1 MCLRVS
7 SNPPRILERGCSLP
21 LGKLGF
27 VVQGLGWQGNREGRE
42 ATGGDRAIG
51 GDEGRRGTTGAVGTR
66 RVGRRGATGG
76 VGRRHGTTGTTG
88 GGTGAGGAKG
98 SDGGDG
104 RPREATGTPEV
115 GGDQTQSVPVR
126 TLWPEVGG
134 DQTQSV
140 PVRPNSIRNKWL
152 SYNGGNNNNG
162 NGNTR
167 DDWQQR

>member
-1 MCLRVS
+1 MLF
-7 SNPPRILERGCSLP
+7 
-21 LGKLGF
+21 K
-27 VVQGLGWQGNREGRE
+27 GWVGRATGRDGRRPE
-42 ATGGDRAIG
+42 ATGLLEVTRGGGERRELSAHGGLGDG
-51 GDEGRRGTTGAVGTR
+51 GRREASEGDTGQRERRGEGRGPA
-66 RVGRRGATGG
+66 GRKEATVATGG
-76 VGRRHGTTGTTG
+76 QGRR
-88 GGTGAGGAKG
+88 
-98 SDGGDG
+98 
-104 RPREATGTPEV
+104 RGTPEV